1 MTMMERIKAQTMR
14 IWSWTVDDWNTAFQV
29 LTTMFVAGT
38 VLTGL
43 GAMFTDRAVRKRQA
57 EELAITKAN
66 TVKLQTDLA
75 AQQERAAKAEKEL
88 LEVQERFKPRTMSQS
103 EQNNLVGL
111 LRAYASLAREAKEKN
126 RETLW
131 IVHPTGDTEATV
143 FASMLTGLFIQAGW
157 EPNLRDLALSEH
169 TVGLE
174 ILVQDAN
181 NLPLLAQALKRV
193 LEEAR
198 IPFAVK
204 SEPNTDARTWLIV
217 GSKQ

>member
-1 MTMMERIKAQTMR
+1 MK

-29 LTTMFVAGT
+29 LTVVFVAGT
-38 VLTGL
+38 VATGL
-43 GAMFTDRAVRKRQA
+43 GTVLTDRTIRKRQA
-57 EELAITKAN
+57 EELATTKAN
-66 TVKLQTDLA
+66 TIKLQTDLA

-103 EQNNLVGL
+103 EQSNLLGL
-111 LRAYASLAREAKEKN
+111 LRASVSLVREAKEKN

-131 IVHPTGDTEATV
+131 IIHPSGDTEATV
-143 FASMLTGLFIQAGW
+143 FASMLTGLFVQAGW
-157 EPNLRDLALSEH
+157 EPNLRAMPLAEH
-169 TVGLE
+169 TVGIE
-174 ILVQDAN
+174 ILVRDAN

-193 LEEAR
+193 LDEAH

-204 SEPNTDARTWLIV
+204 SEPNTDARTWLII